1 MKGGKRVA
9 LTEEVVSIS
18 HDVKKMNLDLDHFLL
33 LC

>member
-9 LTEEVVSIS
+9 LTKEVVSLSRDI
-18 HDVKKMNLDLDHFLL
+18 KKMNLDLDHFLL